1 MSFYPFK
8 MYCVFVCKFGESF
21 MAVIDGLVV
30 VYWGGGPSIL
40 MYINVYV
47 YFGFFM

>member
-1 MSFYPFK
+1 MITVDY
-8 MYCVFVCKFGESF
+8 GRESL
-21 MAVIDGLVV
+21 AVNYVIKILG
-30 VYWGGGPSIL
+30 GGGPSIL

>member
-1 MSFYPFK
+1 MKTDFK
-8 MYCVFVCKFGESF
+8 NFLNHRFLFILG
-21 MAVIDGLVV
+21 G
-30 VYWGGGPSIL
+30 GGGPSIL